1 MLWKIGADS
10 DRHKLETLWNLQ
22 KYLFRFQNEK
32 EFMLGFF
39 PAPYPDEILY
49 SILARYHIRSGNTS
63 PKITLR
69 ELFNSQGVIATVD
82 LPSNLN
88 SLIENLQF
96 ISNYQVEDLIYKYTL
111 YPFYSVFLPPK
122 RATQVMESMKADF
135 GGDIHTR
142 TGIMASSL
150 KSYWHKLH
158 QTPGV
163 LVCPVHGVTLQDST
177 IPMQGFNRHEYYAAS
192 QENCPVVPIQQIYS
206 QETLKKLRLLAQDI
220 SWLINN
226 NLFSRELEWFQ
237 RKYIA
242 LLIEKDF
249 ATANRRVNQKRL
261 VDSFLFFYGAEM
273 LEAVNSM
280 VNYENEQ
287 NWLFSIVRKH
297 RKSFHPIRHLLLIRF
312 LTNSIEEF
320 FNTDYEYKPFGEGS
334 WLCLNAAVDHYLKP
348 VITNLVV
355 THCLNN
361 KKPLGTFSCSC
372 GMVYCRTGPDKTD
385 EDKLRIGK
393 VLTYGQFWEQKLK
406 QLIEIQKLGLRE
418 TARRLNVDPR
428 TVNRYTAILKLKT
441 FWKSSQENR
450 LVDLQEVL
458 DSNLNLASD
467 RKVKYREAWKALLQQ
482 YPEASKTTLRALAKA
497 TYIWL
502 YRNDKEWLNK
512 NSPSLKMPLPCIS
525 KVDWI
530 ERDKQVLEKVKNAV
544 RSLLSA
550 EKPARITIGKIG
562 KAIGLLALLEKHLSE
577 MPVTKV
583 YLESVTETVED
594 FQIRRIK
601 WAIQRLD
608 DCGEEIQPW
617 KVIRLAALREN
628 CSQRVKAALESE
640 LYKQPD

>member
-1 MLWKIGADS
+1 
-10 DRHKLETLWNLQ
+10 
-22 KYLFRFQNEK
+22 
-32 EFMLGFF
+32 MLGFF

-69 ELFNSQGVIATVD
+69 ELFNSQDVIATVD

-96 ISNYQVEDLIYKYTL
+96 ISNYQIEDLIYKYTL
-111 YPFYSVFLPPK
+111 YPFYSVFLPSK
-122 RATQVMESMKADF
+122 RASQVMESMKADF

-150 KSYWHKLH
+150 KMQRYLRFCPKCLEEDLQNYGESYWHKLH

-163 LVCPVHGVTLQDST
+163 LVCLVHGVTLQDST

-192 QENCPVVPIQQIYS
+192 LENCPVIPIQETYSQETYS

-220 SWLINN
+220 SWLINS

-242 LLIEKDF
+242 LLIEKNF
-249 ATANRRVNQKRL
+249 ATATGRVNQKRL
-261 VDSFLFFYGAEM
+261 LDNFLFFYGAEV

-297 RKSFHPIRHLLLIRF
+297 RKSFHPIRHLLVIRF

-320 FNTDYEYKPFGEGS
+320 FNTDYQYKPFGEGP
-334 WLCLNAAVDHYLKP
+334 WLCLNAAVNHYLKP

-355 THCLNN
+355 THCLDN

-372 GMVYCRTGPDKTD
+372 GMVYCRTGPDETD
-385 EDKLRIGK
+385 EDKQRIGK

-406 QLIEIQKLGLRE
+406 ELVEIQELGLRE
-418 TARRLNVDPR
+418 TARQLKVDSR
-428 TVNRYTAILKLKT
+428 TVKHYTAILKLKT
-441 FWKSSQENR
+441 FWKSSQKNQ
-450 LVDLQEVL
+450 LVDSQEVL

-467 RKVKYREAWKALLQQ
+467 DRIKYREVWKALQQQ
-482 YPEASKTTLRALAKA
+482 YPEASKTTLRGLAKG

-512 NSPSLKMPLPCIS
+512 NSPSLKVPLPCVG
-525 KVDWI
+525 KVDWA
-530 ERDKQVLEKVKNAV
+530 ERDKQVLEKVKTAV
-544 RSLLSA
+544 RTFLSA
-550 EKPARITIGKIG
+550 EKPARVTICRIGKS
-562 KAIGLLALLEKHLSE
+562 IGLLALLEKHLAE
-577 MPVTKV
+577 MPLTKV

-601 WAIQRLD
+601 WAIKRLD

-628 CSQRVKAALESE
+628 RSQRVQAALETE